1 MKYTTKYTNEK
12 KSNIQFDIYDPKNR
26 QLGVE
31 ISTYN
36 KQNVEDEN
44 GYSTTFYNE
53 WVINPST
60 QEKEYKAV
68 DHEFDNK
75 LYYVAEIQQTR
86 NNKNFGGSY
95 AYAKFETETELNKW
109 IEAKVPSLQKN
120 YAKKF
125 AEKAVA

>member
-44 GYSTTFYNE
+44 GYASTFYSQ

-60 QEKEYKAV
+60 LEKEYKVV
-68 DHEFDNK
+68 DHEFDGK
-75 LYYVAEIQQTR
+75 LYYVACIHQTR
-86 NNKNFGGSY
+86 NNKTFGGSY
-95 AYAKFETETELNKW
+95 AYASFQSEKEMQQW
-109 IEAKVPSLQKN
+109 IDKKVPSLQKT

-125 AEKAVA
+125 AEMAVA